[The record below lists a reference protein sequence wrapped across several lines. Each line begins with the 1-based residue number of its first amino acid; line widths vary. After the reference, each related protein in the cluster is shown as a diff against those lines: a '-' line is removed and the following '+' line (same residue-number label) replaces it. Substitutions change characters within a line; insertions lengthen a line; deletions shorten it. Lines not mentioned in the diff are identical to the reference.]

1 MTRQEPL
8 IFSFSDIRASDL
20 PLVGGKGA
28 NLGELTHAGFPVP
41 DGFCLTTYAFQQFV
55 AACPNS
61 ADIYTLLDTIT
72 TQDVEGVRK
81 VGQNVRQILLEVP
94 VPQEVAEAVRQ
105 SWREMGVDQAYA
117 VRSSATAEDLPDAS
131 FAGQQDTFLNVR
143 GEAAIM
149 DAIRRCWVS
158 LFTDRAILY
167 RSQNNFLHRDVQL
180 SVVVQKMI
188 MAEISGTMFTADPLT
203 GHRHTLTIDASF
215 GLGEALVS
223 GIVSPDAYQVDK
235 REHKIVQRQIADKQ
249 IAIFPEEAGGTRQ
262 ESLIAAQQKQTA
274 LTDEQ
279 ILALADLGARIEA
292 HYGSPQDIEWA
303 IAPPTQPS
311 PHWGEGKGGG
321 ITILQSRPITSLYPI
336 DGLTSPDDSLHI
348 FLSLGHQQSMTRAMS
363 PLSLSSIQVLMPIG
377 HNESNFDNAYI
388 RTSGG
393 RLFAD
398 ITQPLRHPIARRAML
413 GLLGQLD
420 ALAPAAV
427 QQVVQR
433 PEFRGPHGLRP
444 SFGAAKGLGMI
455 LRRVLGALWWRD
467 LTGFA
472 DRTNALMDDFM
483 EQIAARL
490 QMQTGVDQPKT
501 VLDTLPEVFPF
512 FLNWV
517 PETAAGIAAT
527 RMLSRLASRWLTPDE
542 VESLTLGI
550 PGNVINEMNLAI
562 GDLADLARQTPQLA
576 NWFDHLGDDAHAW
589 LEQAAQIE
597 GSAPFLEAWEDFL
610 ACYGSRGPS
619 EIDIK
624 MPRWHEDPLPLL
636 RVIAEFLQRE
646 AGHHRARQQAFV
658 DGRQATY
665 EKLLAAA
672 GHGPRARMIQ
682 RLYHAMTEVG
692 GMREHHKFL
701 AVRYLGVVKEILK
714 GVAERLVEA
723 GKLAKPDDL
732 WFLTWRELFA
742 IWDDDATDWGARIAG
757 RRGNLERYQKLS
769 PSIIITSDGES
780 PAVRYHAEDAPPG
793 ALLGNPV
800 SAGIVEGVARIIRDP
815 QHETLAPGEILVAE
829 FTDPGWT
836 PLFINASG
844 VVLEVGGALTHGAV
858 VAREYG
864 IPAVVGV
871 HEATN
876 ILQTGQ
882 QVRVDGN
889 RGIIEIL

>member
-311 PHWGEGKGGG
+311 PHWGEGKGDNHP
-321 ITILQSRPITSLYPI
+321 TIP
-336 DGLTSPDDSLHI
+336 PDH
-348 FLSLGHQQSMTRAMS
+348 FL
-363 PLSLSSIQVLMPIG
+363 
-377 HNESNFDNAYI
+377 
-388 RTSGG
+388 
-393 RLFAD
+393 
-398 ITQPLRHPIARRAML
+398 
-413 GLLGQLD
+413 
-420 ALAPAAV
+420 
-427 QQVVQR
+427 
-433 PEFRGPHGLRP
+433 
-444 SFGAAKGLGMI
+444 
-455 LRRVLGALWWRD
+455 
-467 LTGFA
+467 
-472 DRTNALMDDFM
+472 
-483 EQIAARL
+483 
-490 QMQTGVDQPKT
+490 
-501 VLDTLPEVFPF
+501 
-512 FLNWV
+512 V
-517 PETAAGIAAT
+517 P
-527 RMLSRLASRWLTPDE
+527 D
-542 VESLTLGI
+542 
-550 PGNVINEMNLAI
+550 
-562 GDLADLARQTPQLA
+562 
-576 NWFDHLGDDAHAW
+576 
-589 LEQAAQIE
+589 
-597 GSAPFLEAWEDFL
+597 
-610 ACYGSRGPS
+610 
-619 EIDIK
+619 
-624 MPRWHEDPLPLL
+624 
-636 RVIAEFLQRE
+636 
-646 AGHHRARQQAFV
+646 
-658 DGRQATY
+658 
-665 EKLLAAA
+665 
-672 GHGPRARMIQ
+672 
-682 RLYHAMTEVG
+682 
-692 GMREHHKFL
+692 
-701 AVRYLGVVKEILK
+701 
-714 GVAERLVEA
+714 
-723 GKLAKPDDL
+723 
-732 WFLTWRELFA
+732 
-742 IWDDDATDWGARIAG
+742 
-757 RRGNLERYQKLS
+757 
-769 PSIIITSDGES
+769 
-780 PAVRYHAEDAPPG
+780 
-793 ALLGNPV
+793 
-800 SAGIVEGVARIIRDP
+800 
-815 QHETLAPGEILVAE
+815 
-829 FTDPGWT
+829 
-836 PLFINASG
+836 
-844 VVLEVGGALTHGAV
+844 
-858 VAREYG
+858 
-864 IPAVVGV
+864 
-871 HEATN
+871 
-876 ILQTGQ
+876 
-882 QVRVDGN
+882 
-889 RGIIEIL
+889 